1 LENLLIKENN
11 RPRRRILH
19 TSDLHLTLLGDK
31 ECRNLAA
38 VADLATQMKV
48 DLVLVAGDLFES
60 ARVEDDIVR
69 FVAQQFQRLP
79 MPVVIL
85 PGNHDCLVPGSAYDR
100 RELWQK
106 CANVHIF
113 REPDGGI
120 LTLPDMGLT
129 LWGKPILSYDDDARP
144 LAGIPCPQNSGQW
157 HIALAHGHYV
167 TNPSPYFTS
176 YNITREEIVTS
187 GWDYIAL
194 GHMVTFACVCEEPVK
209 AYYCGSP
216 SQTGGVVMVDLAEE
230 TGVQVNHYSLS
241 TK

>member
-1 LENLLIKENN
+1 
-11 RPRRRILH
+11 
-19 TSDLHLTLLGDK
+19 
-31 ECRNLAA
+31 
-38 VADLATQMKV
+38 MKV
-48 DLVLVAGDLFES
+48 DLVLVAGDLFEN
-60 ARVEDDIVR
+60 ARVDDDLVS
-69 FVAQQFQRLP
+69 FVAEQFQRLP
-79 MPVVIL
+79 MAVAIL
-85 PGNHDCLVPGSAYDR
+85 PGNHDCLVTGSAYDR

-120 LTLPDMGLT
+120 LTLPDIGLT

-144 LAGIPCPQNSGQW
+144 LAGIPRPQSNGQW
-157 HIALAHGHYV
+157 HIALAHGFYV

-194 GHMVTFACVCEEPVK
+194 GHVVTFECVCEEPVK

-216 SQTGGVVMVDLAEE
+216 SQTGGVAIVDLAEE
-230 TGVQVNHYSLS
+230 TGVQVNCYSLS

>member
-1 LENLLIKENN
+1 LATEKKN
-11 RPRRRILH
+11 RPRRRVLH
-19 TSDLHLTLLGDK
+19 TSDLHLTRLGDK
-31 ECRNLAA
+31 ECHSLVA

-60 ARVEDDIVR
+60 ARVDNDVVSFAAREL
-69 FVAQQFQRLP
+69 QRLP
-79 MPVVIL
+79 MPVAIL
-85 PGNHDCLVPGSAYDR
+85 PGNHDCLVTGSAYDR

-106 CANVHIF
+106 CPNVHIF
-113 REPDGGI
+113 QEPDGAI
-120 LTLPDMGLT
+120 LALPDMSLT
-129 LWGKPILSYDDDARP
+129 LWGKPILSYDDDVRP
-144 LAGIPCPQNSGQW
+144 LAGIPCPQNDGRW
-157 HIALAHGHYV
+157 HIALAHGYYV

-194 GHMVTFACVCEEPVK
+194 GHVTTFQCVCEAPVK

-216 SQTGGVVMVDLAEE
+216 SQTGGVAIVDLAEE
-230 TGVQVNHYSLS
+230 TGVLVISYPFS